1 MTDINDFYRYIE
13 ENYDQCRHEVMKNIT
28 YEEELFDE
36 AFNDTVIKVA
46 DAINRRHKD
55 IQDIRFYFFISCKQ
69 NYINL
74 QNRKRKERAMLTGDL
89 PYLEPDEEY
98 SEERANNVNELFDR
112 ITEMLEERFPSN
124 EVDLY
129 VIYYKL
135 KSSGEGVSYRKM
147 AEIMGIPVK
156 DVTLIIQRIK
166 KFVRNDEEINRL
178 KKELKL

>member
-1 MTDINDFYRYIE
+1 MTTLEDFYRYIE
-13 ENYDQCRHEVMKNIT
+13 DNYEQCRYEVMKNIT

-36 AFNDTVIKVA
+36 AFNDTVVKVA
-46 DAINRRHKD
+46 DAITRRNKD
-55 IQDIRFYFFISCKQ
+55 IKDIRYYFFISCKQ

-74 QNRKRKERAMLTGDL
+74 QNKKRKEKAMFCDEL

-98 SEERANNVNELFDR
+98 SEEKANNTAELFR
-112 ITEMLEERFPSN
+112 VITDTLEERFPSN

-147 AEIMGIPVK
+147 SEIMGIPVK
-156 DVTLIIQRIK
+156 DVTNIIQRIK
-166 KFVRNDEEINRL
+166 CFVRNDEEIIRL